1 MCLTYSFQCMMWS
14 PVCGARWGML
24 WLLGPGL
31 RFHLLVL
38 RLDRDCPLLSNVHDY
53 ILIIE
58 QCQVCHQNHHNQKD
72 KSWWQLMPGLLMV
85 EVGRPP
91 KQGEL
96 MTMLMTAMITVL
108 MMKPGGPPTIHL
120 GEGGTKGFCAA
131 AHDYQAINCS
141 ATAIQFKWQQ

>member
-1 MCLTYSFQCMMWS
+1 
-14 PVCGARWGML
+14 
-24 WLLGPGL
+24 
-31 RFHLLVL
+31 
-38 RLDRDCPLLSNVHDY
+38 
-53 ILIIE
+53 
-58 QCQVCHQNHHNQKD
+58 
-72 KSWWQLMPGLLMV
+72 MPGLLMV

-108 MMKPGGPPTIHL
+108 MTKPGGPPTIHL

-141 ATAIQFKWQQ
+141 ATAIQFK